1 MRHITIKMKELFRKS
16 RTARISAVMAIA
28 VAVLAGCIYLFY
40 HNPIV
45 YPIPCVIHMLTGLYC
60 PGCGAGRAC
69 YALLHGRIYEAFA
82 YNPLLLGLLPFLA
95 LYIAARFVDW
105 MLTGENHID
114 SRISVKLLVA
124 VLIIVVV
131 YGIVRNLP
139 VFPFTLLAP
148 GGILKGI

>member
-1 MRHITIKMKELFRKS
+1 M
-16 RTARISAVMAIA
+16 
-28 VAVLAGCIYLFY
+28 
-40 HNPIV
+40 
-45 YPIPCVIHMLTGLYC
+45 
-60 PGCGAGRAC
+60 
-69 YALLHGRIYEAFA
+69 LHGRIYEAFA
-82 YNPLLLGLLPFLA
+82 YNPLLLVLLPFLA